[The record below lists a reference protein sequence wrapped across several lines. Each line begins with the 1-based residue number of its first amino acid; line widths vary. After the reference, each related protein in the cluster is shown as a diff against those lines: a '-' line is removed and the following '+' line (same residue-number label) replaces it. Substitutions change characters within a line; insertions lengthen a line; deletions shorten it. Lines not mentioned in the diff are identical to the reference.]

1 MDKTERHDGIKS
13 ELPHNLKEFLQYYW
27 NLDRKQWILFFCQ
40 DLVHFTRYS
49 IAFVI
54 VGKIV
59 DILTRSE
66 LQYGV
71 PPEALLLAVSIFFVL
86 GCGEASHVWTAYTIQ
101 KWKPRLRARIR
112 RDFFNYV
119 LGHSHTYYQNHFAGA
134 LARKVTEIAESSFRL
149 HDHLR
154 FAIGGSLIA
163 MMAATMALLSVSP
176 FYGFLL
182 VLFIAS
188 VTAPVF
194 LRLKK
199 ISHRSRE
206 FSEIRAGVTGTIVDI
221 LTNAT
226 AMRNFARTSY
236 EREKHEV
243 TTNAEQRADQRR
255 LLTMIQIENYRRLS
269 FVVLGGGMMLAL
281 LNGWEAGRVS
291 VGEIATVMGLSFS
304 LISSTWMF
312 GFGVVMT
319 ADELGYIDDAIRMI
333 TPTHG
338 VQDKPGAQPL
348 TVKEGRISFERVSF
362 NFPGQTVFEDL
373 NLVIEPGQKVGLVGP
388 SGAGKST
395 LMNLIMRQYD
405 VDEGKVLVD
414 GVDLR
419 DVTQESLRA
428 AIAIIP
434 QDTALFHRS
443 LADNIRY
450 GRLDA
455 TEAEIIEAANLAYAG
470 GFIAKLP
477 QGYATMVGER
487 GVKLSGGQRQRIAIA
502 RAMLKNA
509 PILLLDEATSALDS
523 ESEKM
528 IQDSL
533 KHLMQGK
540 TVIAIAH
547 RLSTIAT
554 MDRLVV
560 MDQGRIV
567 EEGTHQY
574 LLGNNG
580 LYARLWAMQ
589 SGGFIGE

>member
-1 MDKTERHDGIKS
+1 MDENEDVEIKS
-13 ELPHNLKEFLQYYW
+13 RLPQNIKEFLRYYW
-27 NLDRKQWILFFCQ
+27 DLDPKQWMLFACQ
-40 DLVHFTRYS
+40 DVVHFTRYS

-54 VGKIV
+54 VGNIV

-66 LQYGV
+66 LQFGV
-71 PPEALLLAVSIFFVL
+71 PPEATMLALSIFLVL
-86 GCGEASHVWTAYTIQ
+86 GVGEASHVWTAYTIQ

-112 RDFFNYV
+112 RDFFNYI
-119 LGHSHTYYQNHFAGA
+119 LGHSQTYYQNHFAGA

-154 FAIGGSLIA
+154 FAICGSLLA
-163 MMAATMALLSVSP
+163 MMAATIALFSVSP
-176 FYGFLL
+176 LYGFGL
-182 VLFIAS
+182 VVFIVS
-188 VTAPVF
+188 VTVPVF
-194 LRLKK
+194 LRLPR
-199 ISHRSRE
+199 ISSRSRD

-221 LTNAT
+221 LTNVT
-226 AMRNFARTSY
+226 AMQNFARTAH

-243 TTNAEQRADQRR
+243 TTIAEQKADSRR
-255 LLTMIQIENYRRLS
+255 LLTMIQLENYRRLS
-269 FVVLGGGMMLAL
+269 FVILGGGMMLAL
-281 LNGWEAGRVS
+281 LYGWSRAFVS

-338 VQDKPGAQPL
+338 VQDKKSAKPL
-348 TVKEGRISFERVSF
+348 EVTAGRIVFDKVGFE
-362 NFPGQTVFEDL
+362 FPGQAVFD
-373 NLVIEPGQKVGLVGP
+373 NLSLTIEPGQKIGLVGP

-395 LMNLIMRQYD
+395 MMNLIMRHYD
-405 VDEGKVLVD
+405 VNAGKVSID
-414 GVDLR
+414 GQDLR
-419 DVTQESLRA
+419 EVTQESLRA
-428 AIAIIP
+428 HIAIIP

-455 TEAEIIEAANLAYAG
+455 TEAEIIEAANLAHAG
-470 GFIAKLP
+470 EFIGKLP

-502 RAMLKNA
+502 RAILKNA

-533 KHLMQGK
+533 RHLMQGK

-560 MDQGRIV
+560 MDKGQIV
-567 EEGTHQY
+567 EEGSHSG
-574 LLGNNG
+574 LLAANG
-580 LYARLWAMQ
+580 LYARLWSMQ
-589 SGGFIGE
+589 SGGFLGE